1 MNGFWEILPDLILGL
16 PLVILGLVLFLSRFS
31 ISGSSGKHGFLLFL
45 GALGVLVP
53 LLFHLLRPEL
63 LFLSY
68 PSPEEAYGALR
79 GPRAACIL
87 EAEGEALALNE
98 QGRVRLLLRKG
109 EGGWTRTGSLLLPGV
124 RARSFPLSPPAQGV
138 LTFYWVQGKAAYFL
152 DYSGDSA
159 SLRDSRGTAFQEAC
173 CPGAGK
179 GQQRHVLGVLERA
192 AGEYVF
198 QAGEGRQ
205 AFLLEGEG
213 IRAVKSY

>member
-16 PLVILGLVLFLSRFS
+16 PLVFLGLVLFLSRMPSF
-31 ISGSSGKHGFLLFL
+31 SGKHGFLLVI
-45 GALGVLVP
+45 GALGVLLP
-53 LLFHLLRPEL
+53 LLFHLFRPEL

-68 PSPEEAYGALR
+68 PSPKEAYGALR
-79 GPRAACIL
+79 GPHEACIL
-87 EAEGEALALNE
+87 EAGDEALVLNE
-98 QGRVRLLLRKG
+98 QGRVRLLLKKE
-109 EGGWTRTGSLLLPGV
+109 EGGWTRTGSLLLPGA

-179 GQQRHVLGVLERA
+179 GQQRHVLGVLEGVS
-192 AGEYVF
+192 GEYVF

-205 AFLLEGEG
+205 AFLLEGES
-213 IRAVKSY
+213 IRVVESY